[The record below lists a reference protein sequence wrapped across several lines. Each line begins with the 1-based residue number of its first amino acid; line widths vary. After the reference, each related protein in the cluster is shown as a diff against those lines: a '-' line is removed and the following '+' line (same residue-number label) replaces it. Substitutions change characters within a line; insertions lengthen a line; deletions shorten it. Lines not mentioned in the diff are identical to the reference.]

1 MTTTTATARAATT
14 ATTARA
20 ATTARGRARRA
31 RTTRAARCDGD
42 GDGEDDARTTTT
54 TTTTRGRKA
63 RGGEARAMVVGANG
77 ADDGRRGRREVLR
90 ALAVGE
96 SANAAA
102 GLARDDAGEARADAG
117 EEGKR
122 GLTRYVDS
130 KKMFELGYPSSWAV
144 ASKPGAEVLFK
155 NPEAKYSNIGVTV
168 SPVTIDSL
176 GKFGSLS
183 EIGEKLAQAES
194 KKESTIPGG
203 VSVLSETERV
213 GAKSGATFYDYEY
226 RLITTHG
233 NKRIFTS
240 VSIVD
245 STLYILN
252 AQVYE
257 TADPENPTEEQKAFD
272 AKNMDLYKQVGATF
286 DASKAIFLA

>member
-1 MTTTTATARAATT
+1 
-14 ATTARA
+14 
-20 ATTARGRARRA
+20 
-31 RTTRAARCDGD
+31 
-42 GDGEDDARTTTT
+42 
-54 TTTTRGRKA
+54 
-63 RGGEARAMVVGANG
+63 MVVGAND

-90 ALAVGE
+90 ALAVGA

-117 EEGKR
+117 EEGTRR

-194 KKESTIPGG
+194 KKESTVPGG

-286 DASKAIFLA
+286 DASKAILA

>member
-1 MTTTTATARAATT
+1 
-14 ATTARA
+14 
-20 ATTARGRARRA
+20 
-31 RTTRAARCDGD
+31 
-42 GDGEDDARTTTT
+42 
-54 TTTTRGRKA
+54 
-63 RGGEARAMVVGANG
+63 
-77 ADDGRRGRREVLR
+77 VLR
-90 ALAVGE
+90 AAAVGA
-96 SANAAA
+96 SASAAA
-102 GLARDDAGEARADAG
+102 GLARTDGGDARADAG
-117 EEGKR
+117 EEGTRR

-130 KKMFELGYPSSWAV
+130 KKMFELGYPSSWVV

-194 KKESTIPGG
+194 KKESTVPGG

-213 GAKSGATFYDYEY
+213 GAKSGATFYDYDY

-286 DASKAIFLA
+286 DASKAILA